1 MEAIKKDNKKA
12 VEQLFNA
19 GAHFAYTKA
28 RRHPSAKSFI
38 FGAKNKIEIF
48 DLEKTNEAL
57 VKALSF
63 VSDIGAARGT
73 ILFVGGK
80 NEAREAVIAGAT
92 AVSMPYVAG
101 RWIGGTLTNFT
112 EIRKRVMKLETL
124 LTQKEKGE
132 LIKYTKKE
140 RLLIDRDI
148 DKLKRFFEGLALL
161 KDRPKAL
168 FVIDS
173 KKEHIAVQEA
183 RDLGIPVIALT
194 GSDCD
199 LKEVTYPIPANDSS
213 KQSIAF
219 FVAQVV
225 DAYKAGLAKGP
236 APVAAK

>member
-1 MEAIKKDNKKA
+1 MEATKKDTKKI
-12 VEQLFNA
+12 VEQLFNV

-28 RRHPSAKSFI
+28 RRHPSAKAFI

-48 DLEKTNEAL
+48 DLEKTSDSLARAL
-57 VKALSF
+57 EFVKG
-63 VSDIGAARGT
+63 IGSQGGS

-80 NEAREAVIAGAT
+80 SEAREAIKAGAGT
-92 AVSMPYVAG
+92 INMPYVAG
-101 RWIGGTLTNFT
+101 RWIGGTLTNFP

-132 LIKYTKKE
+132 LAKYTKKE
-140 RLLIDRDI
+140 RLLIDREI
-148 DKLKRFFEGLALL
+148 DRLKLFFEGLSLM
-161 KDRPKAL
+161 KEMPKAL

-183 RDLGIPVIALT
+183 RDLGIPIVALT

-213 KQSIAF
+213 KQSIEH
-219 FVAQVV
+219 FVSEIVA
-225 DAYKAGLAKGP
+225 AYKAGTMAK
-236 APVAAK
+236 K